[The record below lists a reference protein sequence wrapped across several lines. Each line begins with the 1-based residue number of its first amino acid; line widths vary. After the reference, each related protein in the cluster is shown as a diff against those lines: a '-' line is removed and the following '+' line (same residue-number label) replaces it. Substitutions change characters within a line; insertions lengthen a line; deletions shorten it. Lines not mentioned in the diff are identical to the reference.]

1 MITCFGETMLRL
13 SPPGAYRITQAQSFD
28 IVFGGAES
36 NVAAA
41 LANFGENVRWIS
53 KMPENEIADSCLRW
67 MRSCGIDI
75 SGVIRGGQRMGVFF
89 LEKGASL
96 RPSKVIYDR
105 KGSAISEA
113 DPADFDWESILSDTD
128 VFFFTGITPAI
139 GKTLPGICSDA
150 LAVCRK
156 KNIPVYCDINYRPT
170 LWTPDQAGPVMREL
184 ITGIDTLVANEEHA
198 GLLLGVTSEI
208 GNDMMS
214 LDAKL
219 QDIAVQLSDRY
230 GIRRVVLTVRQ
241 SSSSDNNT
249 VSAVMYTKD
258 TGKFV
263 KSRSHRVHIVDR
275 VGGGDALSAGL
286 IYCTLHGM
294 NDQDTIEFAS
304 AANAFKHS
312 IHGDALMATADEIS
326 RLAGATDGTVR
337 MIR

>member
-1 MITCFGETMLRL
+1 MIGGDGL
-13 SPPGAYRITQAQSFD
+13 YR
-28 IVFGGAES
+28 
-36 NVAAA
+36 
-41 LANFGENVRWIS
+41 
-53 KMPENEIADSCLRW
+53 
-67 MRSCGIDI
+67 
-75 SGVIRGGQRMGVFF
+75 
-89 LEKGASL
+89 
-96 RPSKVIYDR
+96 
-105 KGSAISEA
+105 
-113 DPADFDWESILSDTD
+113 
-128 VFFFTGITPAI
+128 AI

-214 LDAKL
+214 MDA
-219 QDIAVQLSDRY
+219 QL
-230 GIRRVVLTVRQ
+230 RQ

-286 IYCTLHGM
+286 IYCSLHGM

-326 RLAGATDGTVR
+326 RLAGASDGTVR